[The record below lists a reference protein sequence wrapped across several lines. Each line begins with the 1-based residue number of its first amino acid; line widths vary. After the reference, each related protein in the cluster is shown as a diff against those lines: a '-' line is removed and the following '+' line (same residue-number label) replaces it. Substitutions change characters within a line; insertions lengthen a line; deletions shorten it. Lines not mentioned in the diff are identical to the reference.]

1 MRIRHDVCI
10 AFVSG
15 FLLCAS
21 VQCAEPEFIIQIRDH
36 KFIPAE
42 LSVPVGTKVRI
53 VLDNQQ
59 ETPEEFESYSLHREK
74 HIPPKSRVT
83 LFIGPLDPGRYVYE
97 GENDVGSGGAALG
110 IIVAQ

>member
-1 MRIRHDVCI
+1 MLLRRDFFI
-10 AFVSG
+10 A
-15 FLLCAS
+15 LAS
-21 VQCAEPEFIIQIRDH
+21 VFLPFASAQCAEPEFIIEIRDH
-36 KFIPAE
+36 KFMPAE
-42 LSVPVGTKVRI
+42 LRIPVGKKVRI

-59 ETPEEFESYSLHREK
+59 ETPEEFESYSLNREK

-110 IIVAQ
+110 MIVAQ